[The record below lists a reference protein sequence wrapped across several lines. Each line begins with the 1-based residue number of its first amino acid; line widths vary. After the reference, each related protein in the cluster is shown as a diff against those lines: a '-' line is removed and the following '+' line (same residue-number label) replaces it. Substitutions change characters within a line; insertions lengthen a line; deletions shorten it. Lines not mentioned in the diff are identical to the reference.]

1 MICNSLAKSLQ
12 SGLTHYLTN
21 IVANNA
27 EKVENFIIQRLLYR
41 IKSLTLQTKRDMD
54 KKNKEIEIS
63 EPRMVKSHD
72 VKLDTEYA
80 EWIAEVKYRYRSA
93 QVKAAVKVNGE
104 KLLFNWQM
112 GRDLVQKKAE
122 ERWGAGVVE
131 QVSLDLRREFP
142 QEDGFSA
149 RNLHYMKQWYL
160 YYTTEASKLQR
171 PIAEIVLMTGIEVK
185 SAKLQ
190 RPVAEL
196 KEEKLQRP
204 IGELVKQPVS
214 ETENY
219 PNDEFPLPFALV
231 PWGQH
236 IEIITRSESL
246 EEALFY
252 MQHVIEKGLS
262 RTALVNCYKAHLYE
276 HQGKIVNNFST
287 YLPEPQSHLVQE
299 VLKENYDFGF
309 ATIDHEP
316 FEERELEDALTN
328 DVTNLLLE
336 MGTGFAF
343 MGRQKEIIVGGRS
356 RKIDLLF
363 YHVRLRCYIACEIKV
378 KPFEPEFTGK
388 LNYYVSAVDELVKA
402 PDDNPTIGLL
412 ICSDM
417 DKTDV
422 QWSFRGITTPMG
434 VAITTIS
441 VSKICYLPKSN

>member
-1 MICNSLAKSLQ
+1 
-12 SGLTHYLTN
+12 
-21 IVANNA
+21 
-27 EKVENFIIQRLLYR
+27 
-41 IKSLTLQTKRDMD
+41 MD
-54 KKNKEIEIS
+54 A
-63 EPRMVKSHD
+63 
-72 VKLDTEYA
+72 EYA
-80 EWIAEVKYRYRSA
+80 EWIAEVKHRYRSA

-104 KLLFNWQM
+104 KLLFNWQL

-131 QVSLDLRREFP
+131 QVSLDLKKEFP
-142 QEDGFSA
+142 NEDGFSTS
-149 RNLHYMKQWYL
+149 NLWYMKKWYL
-160 YYTTEASKLQR
+160 YYTTEAAKLQQS
-171 PIAEIVLMTGIEVK
+171 IAENVFQAGFEVHLV
-185 SAKLQ
+185 KLQ

-196 KEEKLQRP
+196 QEEKLQRP
-204 IGELVKQPVS
+204 VGELMKQPVS
-214 ETENY
+214 ETENEAS
-219 PNDEFPLPFALV
+219 NEFPLPFALV

-262 RTALVNCYKAHLYE
+262 RTALVNSYKAHLYE
-276 HQGKIVNNFST
+276 HQGKIVNNFSR

-309 ATIDHEP
+309 ATVDHEP
-316 FEERELEDALTN
+316 FEERELEDALTS

-388 LNYYVSAVDELVKA
+388 LNYYVSAVDELLKA

-434 VAITTIS
+434 VATYNNIRI
-441 VSKICYLPKSN
+441 KDMLPTQEQLKERMELLQKELRATKRLMKKASE

>member
-1 MICNSLAKSLQ
+1 M
-12 SGLTHYLTN
+12 
-21 IVANNA
+21 
-27 EKVENFIIQRLLYR
+27 
-41 IKSLTLQTKRDMD
+41 
-54 KKNKEIEIS
+54 
-63 EPRMVKSHD
+63 
-72 VKLDTEYA
+72 
-80 EWIAEVKYRYRSA
+80 
-93 QVKAAVKVNGE
+93 
-104 KLLFNWQM
+104 
-112 GRDLVQKKAE
+112 
-122 ERWGAGVVE
+122 
-131 QVSLDLRREFP
+131 
-142 QEDGFSA
+142 
-149 RNLHYMKQWYL
+149 
-160 YYTTEASKLQR
+160 
-171 PIAEIVLMTGIEVK
+171 
-185 SAKLQ
+185 
-190 RPVAEL
+190 
-196 KEEKLQRP
+196 
-204 IGELVKQPVS
+204 KQPVS
-214 ETENY
+214 ENW
-219 PNDEFPLPFALV
+219 NDASNDFPIPFALV

-262 RTALVNCYKAHLYE
+262 RTALVNCYKAHLYD

-309 ATIDHEP
+309 ATVDHEP
-316 FEERELEDALTN
+316 FEERELEDALTS

-434 VAITTIS
+434 VATYNNIRIKD
-441 VSKICYLPKSN
+441 VLPTQEQLKERMELLQKELRATKRLMKKATE